1 MTSATASPLVSPALL
16 AQKLTDPELLVL
28 DIRSAE
34 SAGRA
39 ALENADVQGA
49 VHSDYAADGWRVQ
62 TRGADC
68 LLPNPDDFAE
78 LFGRLG
84 IAPERHTVIVSAGL
98 TPADF
103 SAAARVYWTLKV
115 AGHGPVSILD
125 GGYASWVSANLP
137 VTAGPS
143 IP

>member
-1 MTSATASPLVSPALL
+1 MVFF
-16 AQKLTDPELLVL
+16 
-28 DIRSAE
+28 
-34 SAGRA
+34 
-39 ALENADVQGA
+39 N
-49 VHSDYAADGWRVQ
+49 
-62 TRGADC
+62 
-68 LLPNPDDFAE
+68 
-78 LFGRLG
+78 
-84 IAPERHTVIVSAGL
+84 

-143 IP
+143 IPQGSWPTTKALVDGVVAGCFPQLYGALAGSPPDQVITL